1 MDAVTAAEV
10 ADMAAKGSA
19 MTGASSS
26 GVDGGGDARTVQ
38 SLENAFAKKWKAA
51 AVQRGVVFSH
61 VDEPLVGEPNR
72 QLKVP
77 VPQHRVVNQKLDGSP
92 VQDGGIVTGDYVAGG
107 AASLLAGNVTKTKA
121 ALR

>member
-1 MDAVTAAEV
+1 MLPDQ
-10 ADMAAKGSA
+10 K
-19 MTGASSS
+19 SSR
-26 GVDGGGDARTVQ
+26 VRERVR
-38 SLENAFAKKWKAA
+38 K
-51 AVQRGVVFSH
+51 RGYPRKVS
-61 VDEPLVGEPNR
+61 LVGEPNR